1 MKDDKKKVVV
11 LAALAVVIVCV
22 GAFQVLTSGSS
33 ASAPAKSE
41 AKKSSPED
49 SNSETTATKTESQDA
64 EYAADSAQTGD
75 PLRQL
80 YAIKLTAR
88 DPFTQLELP
97 PLAEGATAATP
108 PKVNPEPTRRGS
120 YGGPKVPPM
129 PVPGDFSM
137 GGPLNNGGVP
147 PMGDNIVPTGPQ
159 YSASGVIR
167 GEKNMA
173 VISDA
178 NGNQRLVRE
187 GQELDGD
194 TRVHSI
200 SKGKVVLRK
209 KDGKSITLNVGGNP

>member
-1 MKDDKKKVVV
+1 MKDDKKKVMV
-11 LAALAVVIVCV
+11 LVALAVVIVCV
-22 GAFQVLTSGSS
+22 GAFQVLNSGSP
-33 ASAPAKSE
+33 APAKPE
-41 AKKSSPED
+41 AQKATSDEA
-49 SNSETTATKTESQDA
+49 SNADTVAEQTDAQDA
-64 EYAADSAQTGD
+64 AYSADSAEPDD

-80 YAIKLTAR
+80 YSIKLTAR

-97 PLAEGATAATP
+97 PLADGAKPAQT
-108 PKVNPEPTRRGS
+108 PKVTPEPTRRSS

-129 PVPGDFSM
+129 PVPGDFNL

-194 TRVHSI
+194 TRVQSI

>member
-1 MKDDKKKVVV
+1 MKDDKKKVMV
-11 LAALAVVIVCV
+11 LAVLGVVIVCV
-22 GAFQVLTSGSS
+22 GAFQILNSGSS
-33 ASAPAKSE
+33 APVPAKAE
-41 AKKSSPED
+41 AKKSTSDETSAD
-49 SNSETTATKTESQDA
+49 SVA
-64 EYAADSAQTGD
+64 EQSSANDSAYAADSAKPDD

-80 YAIKLTAR
+80 YSIKLAAR

-97 PLAEGATAATP
+97 PLAEGATTPTP
-108 PKVNPEPTRRGS
+108 PKTNPEPSRKGS
-120 YGGPKVPPM
+120 FGGPKVPPM

-147 PMGDNIVPTGPQ
+147 PMGDNIVPMGPQ

-194 TRVHSI
+194 TRVQSI